1 MRSRRVTP
9 PLARMRTTWASWWQ
23 VILLGVLTIGSYGA
37 VVYSFGVLI
46 SPIHEQTGWSIG
58 LLSVAYTLTSLLGGV
73 ASLASGRLLDRLG
86 GRPVML
92 ASLAAGSAFLLLAS
106 AARSAPLFVAAWGLG
121 GGIIGAGLFYN
132 VTMAIT
138 TRLYP
143 AQRVRAFTILTFTG
157 GFASVLYFP
166 LAGALVDALD
176 WRVALRVLVVLM
188 ALHVIPAAALVGG
201 AKASTASGETGD
213 AETPAGSVLQAF
225 LTRDVLRM
233 VAMFSLASMAFGA
246 MQVHHVPAMEAA
258 GLSLGAATTI
268 ASVRGLMSLPGR
280 AMLDP
285 LIGRLGVRGAM
296 SAVYGL
302 MAVGALPLMLSGSLA
317 WPLLFMVLTGI
328 VFGSVS
334 PLQGLYAV
342 EVYGEQRLGALMGMQ
357 SLVVSMVSA
366 FGPTLLGLTVDATG
380 GYELELL
387 LIAALFCAA
396 LALLLTQP
404 RPAPRVIE
412 EGLAEP
418 GVLPAG
424 N

>member
-1 MRSRRVTP
+1 
-9 PLARMRTTWASWWQ
+9 
-23 VILLGVLTIGSYGA
+23 
-37 VVYSFGVLI
+37 
-46 SPIHEQTGWSIG
+46 
-58 LLSVAYTLTSLLGGV
+58 
-73 ASLASGRLLDRLG
+73 
-86 GRPVML
+86 
-92 ASLAAGSAFLLLAS
+92 
-106 AARSAPLFVAAWGLG
+106 
-121 GGIIGAGLFYN
+121 
-132 VTMAIT
+132 
-138 TRLYP
+138 
-143 AQRVRAFTILTFTG
+143 
-157 GFASVLYFP
+157 
-166 LAGALVDALD
+166 
-176 WRVALRVLVVLM
+176 
-188 ALHVIPAAALVGG
+188 
-201 AKASTASGETGD
+201 
-213 AETPAGSVLQAF
+213 
-225 LTRDVLRM
+225 
-233 VAMFSLASMAFGA
+233 
-246 MQVHHVPAMEAA
+246 
-258 GLSLGAATTI
+258 
-268 ASVRGLMSLPGR
+268 
-280 AMLDP
+280 
-285 LIGRLGVRGAM
+285 
-296 SAVYGL
+296 
-302 MAVGALPLMLSGSLA
+302 MLSGSLA